1 MPEEMQ
7 LSVPDSLLHTRQVEL
22 LFKQSSIGLLIT
34 LICGWLLAALA
45 RGQVPMIHL
54 LSWTASLT
62 ILTLARYLEL
72 RLFREKRTRCSD
84 TAWERGF
91 LTGSALS
98 GLVWGM
104 AAFIIIPHASNV
116 LQIFTLL
123 VIAGLCAGTVAT
135 YTAVPLASPLF
146 VIGALLPTGIR
157 LYLEG
162 GPGYSNL
169 AAIYG
174 ALVLLGSVLMHR
186 NTLRFLHTSLENER
200 LSRELAFEIQ
210 QRLTVTE
217 QHERKI
223 ENILDHMQDI
233 YFRSDNEGRII
244 MVSSFVEQLLGYNK
258 DELIGKSLADYY
270 YQPDGRERF
279 LEALRET
286 GTVSNY
292 EVQLKHRDGSAIWAS
307 SNAHFVHD
315 SRGNIIGVEGTTRD
329 ITELKHAREALIQ
342 EKEQA
347 QITLASIG
355 DGVISTD
362 EHGCVQY
369 MNPVAEQATG
379 WPLAEAKGRRL
390 DEIFRAKDEKGE
402 LDVNPIDDILHE
414 RREHDRSRYIMMQH
428 RTGFETSIVY
438 SASSIQDDEGN
449 FHGAILVFRDISE
462 LRRLERRLTYQAT
475 HDPLTA
481 LINRREFEDRL
492 EHAIVD
498 ALNGNNEHALL
509 YLDLDQFKVVND
521 TCGHY
526 AGDELLRQV
535 SDQLSRQ
542 IRDTDTLGRLGG
554 DEFGVLLE
562 YCPPEK
568 ARSIAE
574 QLRVIV
580 KDYRFHWEKKSFEI
594 GVSIGVVP
602 ITATSGNLV
611 DVMSAAD
618 AACYVAKDLGRN
630 RLHVY
635 HEGDV
640 ALSKRKGEMEWVH
653 QITHAIDN
661 NEIFLYGQR
670 IVPITGPA
678 DGSEFYELMVRMHG
692 QETDIVLPSH
702 FIPAAERYNLMTA
715 IDSWVVRQACK
726 FIHDVNAM
734 RQDVS
739 ITFAINLSG
748 QSLCDDKFLRL
759 VINELDSSGVNPGSV
774 CFEVTET
781 AAVSNLT
788 RAISFISILRGMG
801 CRFALDDFGSGLSS
815 FAYLKNLQVDYLKI
829 DGSFIQDIVDD
840 PIDHALVS
848 SINQI
853 GHVMGI
859 STIAEFVET
868 DEILEKL
875 RDIGVDF
882 VQGYNVHKPEPLQ
895 EIFQKE

>member
-1 MPEEMQ
+1 MPEETRS
-7 LSVPDSLLHTRQVEL
+7 SVPKPLLHAHQVEL
-22 LFKQSSIGLLIT
+22 LFKQSNVGLLVT
-34 LICGWLLAALA
+34 LVCGWLLVVLSREQAPATHLLVWVAAL
-45 RGQVPMIHL
+45 
-54 LSWTASLT
+54 TA
-62 ILTLARYLEL
+62 LTLARYLEL
-72 RLFREKRTRCSD
+72 HLFRTKRTRCSD
-84 TAWERGF
+84 TTWERVF

-98 GLVWGM
+98 GFIWGL
-104 AAFIIIPHASNV
+104 AAFFIIPHGDAV

-123 VIAGLCAGTVAT
+123 MIAGLCAGTVAT

-146 VIGALLPTGIR
+146 VIGALLPTGVR

-162 GPGYSNL
+162 GMGYSNL
-169 AAIYG
+169 VAVYG
-174 ALVLLGSVLMHR
+174 ALVLMGSGLMHR
-186 NTLRFLHTSLENER
+186 NTLRFLHASLDNER
-200 LSRELAFEIQ
+200 LTRELAFEIQ
-210 QRLTVTE
+210 QRLNATKK
-217 QHERKI
+217 HEKKI

-244 MVSSFVEQLLGYNK
+244 MVSSFVEKLLGYNK

-270 YQPDGRERF
+270 YQPDGREKF
-279 LEALRET
+279 LEALHQT

-292 EVQLKHRDGSAIWAS
+292 EVQLKHKDGSAIWAS
-307 SNAHFVHD
+307 SNAHFVNDAH
-315 SRGNIIGVEGTTRD
+315 GNIIGVEGTTRD

-362 EHGCVQY
+362 EHGIVRY

-379 WPLAEAKGRRL
+379 WPLAEAKGRQL
-390 DEIFRAKDEKGE
+390 DEVFRAKDEKGE
-402 LDVNPIDDILHE
+402 HDVNPIDDILHE
-414 RREHDRSRYIMMQH
+414 RREYDRSRYIMMQH

-438 SASSIQDDEGN
+438 SASSIQDDEGS

-475 HDPLTA
+475 HDPLTG

-498 ALNGNNEHALL
+498 ALNSSNEHALL

-562 YCPPEK
+562 HCPLEK

-635 HEGDV
+635 REGDV

-661 NEIFLYGQR
+661 NELFLYCQR
-670 IVPITGPA
+670 IAPITRQA

-692 QETDIVLPSH
+692 QETDIVLPGH

-715 IDSWVVRQACK
+715 IDSWVVHEAFR
-726 FIHDVNAM
+726 FIHDINLS
-734 RQDVS
+734 RQDTP

-759 VINELDSSGVNPGSV
+759 VINELDSSGVFPGSV

-815 FAYLKNLQVDYLKI
+815 FAYLKNLTVDYLKI
-829 DGSFIQDIVDD
+829 DGSFIRDIADD

-859 STIAEFVET
+859 RTIAEFVES
-868 DEILEKL
+868 DEILGKL
-875 RDIGVDF
+875 RDIGVDY
-882 VQGYNVHKPEPLQ
+882 VQGYNVHKPEPLRN
-895 EIFQKE
+895 IFHEN